1 MLSKSPDSNAPQEAL
16 EQRLVEL
23 EMRSEER
30 RMDCERLETFV
41 RAYES
46 RIESLESELSRMRE
60 LLQTPLDGPPPADED
75 LPPHY

>member
-1 MLSKSPDSNAPQEAL
+1 MLSKPPESAALSEAN

-30 RMDCERLETFV
+30 RRDCERLEAFV

-46 RIESLESELSRMRE
+46 RIEALESELHRMRE
-60 LLQTPLDGPPPADED
+60 LLHSPIDGLPPADED